1 VSSSPGPWCVRAG
14 GAGSSDV
21 LQGAVGSLRA
31 GPVARGG
38 HAAVPTPHV
47 RGSRSRAGSL
57 GGVVLLS
64 PLLCACSLSL
74 SKKQR
79 RVARGAGQAAPAPA
93 RTDGNCAVEKLRGK
107 EVRAPPTQCPRAA
120 LCCGEASLSTEEGS
134 KLEWSSK
141 YGQVSRGSPKT
152 FFIIILL

>member
-1 VSSSPGPWCVRAG
+1 M
-14 GAGSSDV
+14 
-21 LQGAVGSLRA
+21 L
-31 GPVARGG
+31 
-38 HAAVPTPHV
+38 
-47 RGSRSRAGSL
+47 
-57 GGVVLLS
+57 VVS

-120 LCCGEASLSTEEGS
+120 LCCGEASLSTEEEGS
-134 KLEWSSK
+134 RVEWSSNF
-141 YGQVSRGSPKT
+141 QVPSMGRSVEEAPKPSLLL
-152 FFIIILL
+152 FYYKFSCERVSSYSYLGCCRDFILVSFY

>member
-1 VSSSPGPWCVRAG
+1 MSSSPGPWCV
-14 GAGSSDV
+14 
-21 LQGAVGSLRA
+21 
-31 GPVARGG
+31 
-38 HAAVPTPHV
+38 
-47 RGSRSRAGSL
+47 RAGSL

-141 YGQVSRGSPKT
+141 YGQVSRGSGKPQNLLYYY
-152 FFIIILL
+152 FIINSVAKEFQVTVT

>member
-1 VSSSPGPWCVRAG
+1 MSSSPGPWCV
-14 GAGSSDV
+14 
-21 LQGAVGSLRA
+21 
-31 GPVARGG
+31 
-38 HAAVPTPHV
+38 
-47 RGSRSRAGSL
+47 RAGSL

-107 EVRAPPTQCPRAA
+107 EPRRCGPRRPSVRGRPCVAVRRRFRRRRVVNWSGVPSMGRSVEEAPKPSLLLFYYKFSCKRVSSYSY
-120 LCCGEASLSTEEGS
+120 LGCCRDFIL
-134 KLEWSSK
+134 
-141 YGQVSRGSPKT
+141 VS
-152 FFIIILL
+152 FY